1 MDLDETMTTS
11 TTSTPSPSAFQDTGD
26 IDVDESFDDDTP
38 NNLLPD
44 NPAGPTN
51 GQHQHNHPRTPP
63 PANDHLNAAAPGE
76 LSPPRSQPN
85 SQSSGTDGG
94 PTTNLLNGGRAN
106 TSAARTTRQS
116 TQMAGTHREDANG
129 GGGGGGIQSDQTEQD
144 ERPGWGWKNK
154 KAQEDMQRAWD
165 SIVDRDFSLKEYGD
179 VVMQGK
185 AQLGQ

>member
-11 TTSTPSPSAFQDTGD
+11 TTSTPSPSAFQDTN
-26 IDVDESFDDDTP
+26 DVDFDDDDDTT
-38 NNLLPD
+38 NNLFPD
-44 NPAGPTN
+44 NPAGPNN
-51 GQHQHNHPRTPP
+51 GQHNHPRTPP

-94 PTTNLLNGGRAN
+94 PTTNLNGGRAN

-116 TQMAGTHREDANG
+116 TTQMAGTRRDDAGPSGNG
-129 GGGGGGIQSDQTEQD
+129 VHSDQTEQD